1 MPFFINMI
9 RRFVIAAVVV
19 PLVIAGVRKA
29 SDMVDARRGPNRATR
44 LVRRGADTAE
54 SLFGRKK
61 RRR

>member
-1 MPFFINMI
+1 MAFFINMI

-44 LVRRGADTAE
+44 LVRRGANTAE
-54 SLFGRKK
+54 SLFSRKK
-61 RRR
+61 RR